1 MLESLIQYLRLFRD
15 IPPGDIAMIQ
25 QELSYREVAEGT
37 LLAREGNTCRELFF
51 IIQGVLKIMVNN
63 DKGDEVAHFFL
74 KENQFCTI
82 LYSFNDQVPARES
95 IYAACDATL
104 AVFSRDRLLRLYE
117 KLPYLQ
123 TLINQITQQA
133 LLEKIRIR
141 AAYHVPPVRQFL
153 TGKTGRRSKRPGPRL
168 SLPDAE
174 CLQYRASNHN
184 RWRCRI
190 SLIKI
195 YTFPIKGSLKPSLPV
210 STLPAKRCSN
220 CSAPLALILK
230 SYHPKLD

>member
-1 MLESLIQYLRLFRD
+1 MLEPLIQYLRLFRD
-15 IPPGDIAMIQ
+15 IPPGDIAVIQ

-141 AAYHVPPVRQFL
+141 AAYLGKDAATRYQQFL
-153 TGKTGRRSKRPGPRL
+153 VLQPDIALRVPLGDIASYLGVTQQSL
-168 SLPDAE
+168 S
-174 CLQYRASNHN
+174 
-184 RWRCRI
+184 RI
-190 SLIKI
+190 RKSL
-195 YTFPIKGSLKPSLPV
+195 
-210 STLPAKRCSN
+210 R
-220 CSAPLALILK
+220 
-230 SYHPKLD
+230 